1 MALYLRAR
9 DYKKQIT
16 AAHFAAA
23 DRAANRNM
31 IEFRAAIDIQRFV
44 RGCFARGRIHHKHRA
59 ATKIQKVFRGYVGR
73 KIVHQKVNEA
83 QQRNRRS
90 FFNKMAT
97 QIQKIFRGFYSR
109 KYLHDYYAR
118 KHYIDAILKKNDAT
132 LENLRH
138 HATELDEMEKE
149 RAREEHE
156 KSVHQIT
163 AKMHH
168 LLSTKTTAGVFN
180 SPYQRDSPP
189 TVLGIQMEEQIR
201 RAGKE
206 KLHQPPTEN
215 TDGVKLPP
223 IKSPGERPTKK
234 SSRISLQAS
243 SPYNIVEAARSEERR
258 LENSMRLDKRD
269 FVPTVR
275 PDGLFSY
282 ANSVNTGV
290 PYGLKTS
297 FRETSST
304 TSTSKKPFCSAST
317 RGSTFDEM
325 IDS

>member
-118 KHYIDAILKKNDAT
+118 KHYIDAILKKVT
-132 LENLRH
+132 IWL
-138 HATELDEMEKE
+138 
-149 RAREEHE
+149 
-156 KSVHQIT
+156 
-163 AKMHH
+163 
-168 LLSTKTTAGVFN
+168 
-180 SPYQRDSPP
+180 
-189 TVLGIQMEEQIR
+189 
-201 RAGKE
+201 
-206 KLHQPPTEN
+206 
-215 TDGVKLPP
+215 
-223 IKSPGERPTKK
+223 
-234 SSRISLQAS
+234 
-243 SPYNIVEAARSEERR
+243 
-258 LENSMRLDKRD
+258 
-269 FVPTVR
+269 
-275 PDGLFSY
+275 
-282 ANSVNTGV
+282 
-290 PYGLKTS
+290 
-297 FRETSST
+297 SST
-304 TSTSKKPFCSAST
+304 IWAT
-317 RGSTFDEM
+317 RLIRFHFHFILHYCLLGSIPNE
-325 IDS
+325 SRA